1 MKTYSGNRSPFLFAS
16 FAECDREAAGKVLE
30 GVAEKAK
37 LYFSEKFGNKEQG
50 ILKKASCIFVTAEA
64 NRALIEAMHMN
75 WAESVDAAL
84 AQAYQELGS
93 DSSVTVIPNG
103 VGVIL

>member
-1 MKTYSGNRSPFLFAS
+1 MRPASNAPSP
-16 FAECDREAAGKVLE
+16 
-30 GVAEKAK
+30 VAR
-37 LYFSEKFGNKEQG
+37 

-84 AQAYQELGS
+84 AQAYQELGP